1 MVFIWP
7 YLASETI
14 LADVR
19 ALNPHALLLFAYFGV
34 LFKAAESSFWFME
47 GWGKQLVADIDMR
60 LSGYRELGDL
70 MKWPR
75 ERALG

>member
-1 MVFIWP
+1 MLFMWA
-7 YLASETI
+7 YLSAETI

-19 ALNPHALLLFAYFGV
+19 ALNPHALLLLAYFGV
-34 LFKAAESSFWFME
+34 LFKVVESSFWFIE

-60 LSGYRELGDL
+60 LSGYRELGGL